1 MKPRSN
7 TLMLVMAYLS
17 LGTLG
22 AYNAQLG
29 VVWPSIRETFGL
41 PLDALGIILVAG
53 TAGFFLASV
62 LGGTIITRFGAGVL
76 LVGASALGI
85 AGTLGFALA
94 PAWWTAI
101 LAHLLAGLAGGS
113 YELGTNTF
121 VVTRHGAKEMNWLH
135 AFYGVGA
142 TLSPLLITAL
152 LDRALSWR
160 WGYATIMVLFAGL
173 LVYFLLTFKQWQA
186 GVQPAEDENGERD
199 AASSASTLRLAF
211 VWMMIV
217 LFFVYTGVEVSVGQW
232 SFTLLTESRAIAPT
246 TAGVWVSLYWGSF
259 TAGRFLLGFIAD
271 RIAPNTLLRA
281 SILGAILGAALL
293 WWNPTSIFS
302 LLALGVMGVSFASI
316 YPGLMTVTPQRIS
329 RRHVANALGFEAAAA
344 GLGAAGLPA
353 LAGVLADGVGLEVIA
368 PFLLGAAVLMLAL
381 YELSGAGAPA
391 RAAVPETAGPPYP

>member
-1 MKPRSN
+1 
-7 TLMLVMAYLS
+7 MLVMAYLS

-41 PLDALGIILVAG
+41 PLDALGIILAAG

-62 LGGTIITRFGAGVL
+62 LGGMVITRFGAGVL
-76 LVGASALGI
+76 FVGCSLLGVV
-85 AGTLGFALA
+85 GTLGFALS

-101 LAHLLAGLAGGS
+101 LAHFVAGLAGGS

-121 VVTRHGAKEMNWLH
+121 VVTRHGAREMNWLH

-152 LDRALSWR
+152 LDRSLSWR
-160 WGYATIMVLFAGL
+160 WGYATIMLLFAGL
-173 LVYFLLTFKQWQA
+173 LVYYLITFRKWQA
-186 GVQPAEDENGERD
+186 GVHPAEDENGDLD
-199 AASSASTLRLAF
+199 AASSGSTLRLAF

-232 SFTLLTESRAIAPT
+232 SFTLLTEARGIAPT
-246 TAGVWVSLYWGSF
+246 TAGVWVSIYWGSF
-259 TAGRFLLGFIAD
+259 TVGRFLLGSFAD
-271 RIAPNTLLRA
+271 RISPNVLLRG
-281 SILGAILGAALL
+281 SIAGAILGAALL
-293 WWNPTSIFS
+293 WWNPASIS
-302 LLALGVMGVSFASI
+302 GLLALGVMGVSFASI
-316 YPGLMTVTPQRIS
+316 YPGLMTVTPQHVS

-344 GLGAAGLPA
+344 GLGSAGLPA
-353 LAGVLADGVGLEVIA
+353 LAGVLADGVGLEVVA
-368 PFLLGAAVLMLAL
+368 PFLLGAVVLMLAL

-391 RAAVPETAGPPYP
+391 RAAVPEVAGPPYP